1 MFARTATSVIDVVS
15 LFRLAIFKD
24 FLSTLFSYAVNI
36 ALTLGALLLMQ
47 RMHSSAYDVFYN
59 FVTGALNPSVL
70 IVMASFAIV
79 LIGAEFIFMGLT
91 SFPKGYIPPL
101 ALKVIFSIRNSIV
114 MQSGVVLALAL
125 VMFADDPISRWKAYA
140 TAVVYLASAYVVA
153 FLGLAPFYL
162 ESTRMADRISLVL
175 AGAGLITL
183 VWFWPDIFSPDVIR
197 LKQVIG

>member
-15 LFRLAIFKD
+15 LFKLAIFKD

-36 ALTLGALLLMQ
+36 TFTLAALLLMR

-70 IVMASFAIV
+70 IVMASLVIV
-79 LIGAEFIFMGLT
+79 LIGFEFIMVGVT
-91 SFPKGYIPPL
+91 SFQKGYVPPVM
-101 ALKVIFSIRNSIV
+101 LKMVFSIRNSIV
-114 MQSGVVLALAL
+114 MQSGVVLALAV
-125 VMFADDPISRWKAYA
+125 VMFADDPVSRWKAYA
-140 TAVVYLASAYVVA
+140 TAVIYLGSAYLVA

-162 ESTRMADRISLVL
+162 ESNRKADRLSLIV
-175 AGAGLITL
+175 AGAGLIAL
-183 VWFWPDIFSPDVIR
+183 VWFWPDIFSPEVIR